1 MHKLD
6 CVPARPYI
14 LFLKQQKAWWGS
26 GTKGNILLCNSCKWQ
41 TMLSGS

>member
-14 LFLKQQKAWWGS
+14 L
-26 GTKGNILLCNSCKWQ
+26 
-41 TMLSGS
+41 LSKTAKSLAGVWDQG